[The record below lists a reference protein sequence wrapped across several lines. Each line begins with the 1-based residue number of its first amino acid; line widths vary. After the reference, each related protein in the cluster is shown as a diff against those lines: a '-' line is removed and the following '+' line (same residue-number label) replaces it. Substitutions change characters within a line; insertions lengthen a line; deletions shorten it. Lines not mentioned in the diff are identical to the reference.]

1 VNIAGRVG
9 SWSATHRKTAII
21 GWLLLVVVAM
31 MIGSLGTKQITN
43 AEGSNGQSAK
53 AEEVLT
59 SSGLPDVASENVLVQ
74 TKSGLPDAAAL
85 RSAVSQ
91 VVAAVEK
98 TDLVANVQS
107 PLDADGQQFVSR
119 DGHSMLVAFNMTGDS
134 DTAVDRVQPLLD
146 AVAAVQQANPSLRV
160 EEVGDASSQKAYND
174 TLGKDFKRAELLS
187 IPLTLGILLAVF
199 GALVAAVVPI
209 GLAMTAFMAAGGL
222 LALTSRAVHIDGTAT
237 SVMLLVGLAVGVDYS
252 LFYLKR
258 EREERALGRTP
269 AEALRIAAA
278 TSGRSIVIS
287 GLTVVA
293 AVGGLFLTGNATFK
307 GVAEATVLVVAVA
320 VLGSVTVLPA
330 LMSLLGDRIEK
341 GRLPFVARRARSR
354 QLAGKA
360 RGQNRAWRAMLRFVL
375 RRPGRS
381 ALVAS
386 GVLVA
391 LALPLVGMRT
401 ALPGSTDLPK
411 SLPFV
416 QAYDRVSTAFPGG
429 PQPAYVVV
437 TATDVNAPA
446 VQAGLRALS
455 QQAVATGE
463 MSAVLNTR
471 VNAAGTVAEVAIPLN
486 GNGSDSASN
495 RALKTLRDK
504 VIPETIGKVPGARAY
519 VTGQT
524 AGSKD
529 FGQQLATHAPYVF
542 IFVLG
547 LAFCLLLGAFRSIA
561 VALTAIVLNLLSIG
575 AAYGVMVLVFQHHW
589 FDGILGYTSTGTIVT
604 WLPLFMFAILF
615 GLSMD
620 YHVFIVSRIV
630 ENRRR
635 GLTTRDAVEHG
646 IASTAGVV
654 TSAAVIMVAV
664 FSVFGTL
671 SQVSMKQIGVGLAA
685 AVLLDATVVRA
696 VLLPAV
702 MAMLGERNWYLPRWL
717 RWMPGLPAG
726 ETAAADDEVLLLA
739 HGEEAGVAV

>member
-1 VNIAGRVG
+1 
-9 SWSATHRKTAII
+9 
-21 GWLLLVVVAM
+21 L
-31 MIGSLGTKQITN
+31 
-43 AEGSNGQSAK
+43 
-53 AEEVLT
+53 
-59 SSGLPDVASENVLVQ
+59 
-74 TKSGLPDAAAL
+74 AL
-85 RSAVSQ
+85 
-91 VVAAVEK
+91 
-98 TDLVANVQS
+98 
-107 PLDADGQQFVSR
+107 
-119 DGHSMLVAFNMTGDS
+119 
-134 DTAVDRVQPLLD
+134 
-146 AVAAVQQANPSLRV
+146 
-160 EEVGDASSQKAYND
+160 
-174 TLGKDFKRAELLS
+174 
-187 IPLTLGILLAVF
+187 
-199 GALVAAVVPI
+199 
-209 GLAMTAFMAAGGL
+209 TAFMAAGGL

-237 SVMLLVGLAVGVDYS
+237 SVMLLIGLAVGVDYS

-278 TSGRSIVIS
+278 TSGRSILVS

-354 QLAGKA
+354 QRQGQVQA
-360 RGQNRAWRAMLRFVL
+360 RAQNRAWRALLRFVL

-386 GVLVA
+386 GLLVA
-391 LALPLVGMRT
+391 LALPVVGMRT

-411 SLPFV
+411 TLPFV
-416 QAYDRVSTAFPGG
+416 QAYDRLSTAFPGG

-437 TATDVNAPA
+437 TAKDVNAPA

-463 MSAVLNTR
+463 MSAALNTR
-471 VNAAGTVAEVAIPLN
+471 INAAGTVAEVAIPLN
-486 GNGSDSASN
+486 GDGSDSASN
-495 RALKTLRDK
+495 QALKTLRSK
-504 VIPETIGKVPGARAY
+504 VIPDTIGKVPGARAY

-529 FGQQLATHAPYVF
+529 FGQQLTTHAPLVF
-542 IFVLG
+542 VFVLG
-547 LAFCLLLGAFRSIA
+547 LAFMLLLGAFRSLT

-589 FDGILGYTSTGTIVT
+589 LDGVLGYTSTGTIAT
-604 WLPLFMFAILF
+604 WIPLFMFAILF

-717 RWMPGLPAG
+717 RWLPVSSPGEA
-726 ETAAADDEVLLLA
+726 ETAADATLIPARGVDA
-739 HGEEAGVAV
+739 SVAV